1 MVVTYA
7 PTEGTSDGIISSE
20 ILRAKCDARRNNPS
34 TQESRGALLGRP
46 DSHSLNLQ
54 QTTPCLHSR
63 KKYCSPSQ
71 RVKVTTSLGTLR

>member
-46 DSHSLNLQ
+46 DSLSHLHLTVEGSLL
-54 QTTPCLHSR
+54 P
-63 KKYCSPSQ
+63 YI
-71 RVKVTTSLGTLR
+71 